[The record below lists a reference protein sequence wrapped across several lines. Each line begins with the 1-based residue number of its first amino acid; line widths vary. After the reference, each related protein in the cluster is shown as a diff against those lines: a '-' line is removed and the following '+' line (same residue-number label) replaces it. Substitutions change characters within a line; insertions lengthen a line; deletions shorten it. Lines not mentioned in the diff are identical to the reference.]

1 MCVCV
6 CVCVSVSV
14 SVCVCVCLCVSVCV
28 CVCLPVSTLMHFYF
42 FTYICHTYTYARASS
57 YAAALANGRNCH
69 AAAFNVT
76 ILCFFARMIDDFLA
90 NMLPCVSIQVEEC
103 ASALAQRKHTLT
115 MAANL
120 MKFSSVALPQDD
132 QAALSQAVCAL
143 CQVCNLS

>member
-6 CVCVSVSV
+6 CVCVSVCLCLSV
-14 SVCVCVCLCVSVCV
+14 SVCVCVCVCV
-28 CVCLPVSTLMHFYF
+28 LACKHSHAFLSLHVHLSYVYVCTFILLCCDTSQREELPCGSRIH
-42 FTYICHTYTYARASS
+42 CH
-57 YAAALANGRNCH
+57 
-69 AAAFNVT
+69 

-90 NMLPCVSIQVEEC
+90 NMLPCVCIQVEEC
-103 ASALAQRKHTLT
+103 ASALVQRKHTLT

-143 CQVCNLS
+143 CQVCNFS